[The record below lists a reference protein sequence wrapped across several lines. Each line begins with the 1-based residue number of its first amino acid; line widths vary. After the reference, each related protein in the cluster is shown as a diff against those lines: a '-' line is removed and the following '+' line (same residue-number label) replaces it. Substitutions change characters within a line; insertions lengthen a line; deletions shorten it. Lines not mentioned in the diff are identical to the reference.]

1 MFTRDELIAAAGT
14 KPTGGMILPMRFA
27 GGAIDSRLLQR
38 GELFVALVGQHTD
51 GHCFIGEAVR
61 AGAAAILCS
70 RPSEEAESAGVPQLI
85 VSNPLDVL
93 QRLAQQHLH
102 RQKTTRVIAI
112 TGSNGKTSVKEATA
126 WLLQSLAP
134 TLKTPGNLNT
144 ETGVPLSLLRL
155 NPEHRFA
162 VLEMGAQWVG
172 EIARLCRIAPPDIA
186 VVTVVGPEH
195 LEYFGSMENVALA
208 ESEAVAS
215 LPSDG
220 IAILNDD
227 DRYVR
232 KMIKRTRARVV
243 TYGRRPAAAV
253 RAQRVA
259 ADPRTGLCYRFTLSF
274 GGQCARVILNVPGMH
289 AVTTAL
295 AAASVALNCGAGVQ
309 AVAAGLG
316 EIRPAKRRG
325 EIKRGI
331 NETTLVD
338 DSYNAN
344 RQSAEAAIQ
353 LLGSAHVAPGAR
365 RWFIFGDMLELG
377 KYSPEEHA
385 IVGRTAAE
393 AVDELVLVGTEVRAT
408 ASAAV
413 EAGMPSE
420 HVHLF
425 PAALSEVKEL
435 TYARIAAAAYTRDNL
450 RSGDL
455 VLVKGSLGIG
465 MDAIV
470 SELQEKKT
478 GHRLQTDITT
488 RLQQLTQA
496 ETTLEARARSPY
508 QQKSEV
514 AETEPEGQ
522 PTKPAHCSVDVAT
535 AAKPAQ

>member
-14 KPTGGMILPMRFA
+14 KPIDGMILPMRFA
-27 GGAIDSRLLQR
+27 GGAIDSRLLRR
-38 GELFVALVGQHTD
+38 GELFVALAGQHTD
-51 GHCFIGEAVR
+51 GHCFIGDAVR
-61 AGAAAILCS
+61 AGASAILCS
-70 RPSEEAESAGVPQLI
+70 QPSEAAAAAGVPQVI
-85 VSNPLDVL
+85 VPNPLEVL
-93 QRLAQQHLH
+93 QRLAQQHLR
-102 RQKTTRVIAI
+102 RQKSTRVIAI

-126 WLLQSLAP
+126 WLLQSIAP

-172 EIARLCRIAPPDIA
+172 EITRLCRIAPPDIA
-186 VVTVVGPEH
+186 VVTVVGHEH
-195 LEYFGSMENVALA
+195 LEYFGSFENVALA
-208 ESEAVAS
+208 EFEAVAS
-215 LPSDG
+215 LPTDG

-232 KMIKRTRARVV
+232 KMIKRTKARVV
-243 TYGRRPAAAV
+243 TYGRRPAALV

-274 GGQCARVILNVPGMH
+274 GGQSARVILNVPGVH

-331 NETTLVD
+331 NETILVD

-344 RQSAEAAIQ
+344 RESAEAA
-353 LLGSAHVAPGAR
+353 LRMLRSAHVSPGAR

-385 IVGRTAAE
+385 QVGLSAAG
-393 AVDELVLVGTEVRAT
+393 AVDELVLVGTEVHAT

-413 EAGMPSE
+413 EAGMPAE

-425 PAALSEVKEL
+425 PAQLSEAKEL
-435 TYARIAAAAYTRDNL
+435 NCARIEAAAYTRDNL

-455 VLVKGSLGIG
+455 LLVKGSLGTG

-470 SELQEKKT
+470 GELQEKPA
-478 GHRLQTDITT
+478 GHRQQTDITT

-496 ETTLEARARSPY
+496 ETAVEAGASSKRRGKSAAAEVGPDGRSTNQRLAITPL
-508 QQKSEV
+508 
-514 AETEPEGQ
+514 P
-522 PTKPAHCSVDVAT
+522 HR
-535 AAKPAQ
+535 